1 MARNSDDLLRDI
13 LQGASDGA
21 EYVSVIEYV
30 TFVALPRG
38 MLERQRCGHAG
49 RGTVPQAGPCRRD
62 RFLADRRP
70 VQRRLQ
76 RSQADPEV
84 TCRTISAPYET
95 RSDPERDRRM
105 RGQLRAQERQ
115 IQMLQRAGVATASAE
130 ILRMRA
136 KVDDL
141 CRERDASRKAESE
154 VERRTGTCDLLR
166 VGKRKVNDS
175 VHQIAEIRGLTFAHG
190 LFKGGLRAPPC
201 GQGSGMRSVTQLCDG
216 NDPFPPVSFAD

>member
-1 MARNSDDLLRDI
+1 MKLDRIRNEI
-13 LQGASDGA
+13 A
-21 EYVSVIEYV
+21 
-30 TFVALPRG
+30 
-38 MLERQRCGHAG
+38 
-49 RGTVPQAGPCRRD
+49 
-62 RFLADRRP
+62 
-70 VQRRLQ
+70 
-76 RSQADPEV
+76 
-84 TCRTISAPYET
+84 
-95 RSDPERDRRM
+95 RM

-166 VGKRKVNDS
+166 VGKRKLNDS